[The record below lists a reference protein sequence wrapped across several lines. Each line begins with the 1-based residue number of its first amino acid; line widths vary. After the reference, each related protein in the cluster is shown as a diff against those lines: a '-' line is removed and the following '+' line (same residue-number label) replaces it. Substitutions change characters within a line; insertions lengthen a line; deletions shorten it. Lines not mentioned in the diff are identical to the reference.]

1 MKDILPENHKV
12 SGLVD
17 NPGAQPLRE
26 RSRNWWRKVMSLF
39 FVSGTSLS
47 MQKVADLQRRACWVG
62 IAVMLQF
69 CNETLRV
76 AIQAV
81 ESKYTS
87 TVTLLDPASNLILVT
102 LIGGSF
108 LALWMAFRPTQTK
121 SVGTE
126 RLQGIS
132 RSPIPPVRISTEDQR
147 ASRKIS
153 SSWQVWI
160 CTICLILALIGIG
173 ACAVSIVR
181 CFMPMQFAND
191 GTVLDTKAAVTL
203 LHGDD
208 PYANPNLSNLNLMN
222 DVSLHAEWTTPLR
235 NGRFAGELEYP
246 TNDDLE
252 AALLSGLKT
261 TYAQEF
267 ETKVSYPALS
277 FISLI
282 PFAFFNHFNVLP
294 LYILCHLLLIFVAW
308 RYARPE
314 LRPWILLLAFANV
327 STWTATV
334 GETLDMLYISLLTLA
349 WLLSHR
355 RGFSIILLGLAIA
368 SKQTAWF
375 FVPFYVM
382 MVYWQYGFKEAL
394 GRVLAAFAIGLA
406 INLPFILWGPSDWL
420 AGVMAP
426 LADPMFPM
434 GTGLIALST
443 GHVIP
448 FLSTQIYQILEFAA
462 YGLSIVY
469 YWFRCRYAPEAAMLL
484 AVLFLFFAWRSLPS
498 YFYCSAFPL
507 LVLMLKKPISSQSG
521 SSQQNATLDE
531 RALSVNSL

>member
-1 MKDILPENHKV
+1 
-12 SGLVD
+12 
-17 NPGAQPLRE
+17 
-26 RSRNWWRKVMSLF
+26 MSLF

-121 SVGTE
+121 SVGTGPDRGE
-126 RLQGIS
+126 PYPPQGIS
-132 RSPIPPVRISTEDQR
+132 RSEAPVRISTEDQR

-153 SSWQVWI
+153 SAWQVWI

-267 ETKVSYPALS
+267 DTKVCYPALS

-282 PFAFFNHFNVLP
+282 TFACLNHFNVLP
-294 LYILCHLLLIFVAW
+294 LSILCQLLFV
-308 RYARPE
+308 
-314 LRPWILLLAFANV
+314 
-327 STWTATV
+327 
-334 GETLDMLYISLLTLA
+334 
-349 WLLSHR
+349 
-355 RGFSIILLGLAIA
+355 
-368 SKQTAWF
+368 
-375 FVPFYVM
+375 
-382 MVYWQYGFKEAL
+382 
-394 GRVLAAFAIGLA
+394 
-406 INLPFILWGPSDWL
+406 
-420 AGVMAP
+420 
-426 LADPMFPM
+426 
-434 GTGLIALST
+434 
-443 GHVIP
+443 
-448 FLSTQIYQILEFAA
+448 
-462 YGLSIVY
+462 
-469 YWFRCRYAPEAAMLL
+469 
-484 AVLFLFFAWRSLPS
+484 
-498 YFYCSAFPL
+498 
-507 LVLMLKKPISSQSG
+507 
-521 SSQQNATLDE
+521 
-531 RALSVNSL
+531 